1 MNRSARAAAAAGSL
15 ILAACGTAAPAHRK
29 ASTGGGGHMIL
40 FQRTFELLLGY
51 LSRVDQRFDPVMSGV
66 VMSDHVP
73 DDEACWCG
81 VPLECHDD
89 LYDAIR
95 GWHHQ
100 PDPFPPPL
108 ITGDLRRP
116 VGITGHLAGKRRECE
131 PAPR

>member
-1 MNRSARAAAAAGSL
+1 MRAPAGSRAVRPEGRRRQL
-15 ILAACGTAAPAHRK
+15 
-29 ASTGGGGHMIL
+29 
-40 FQRTFELLLGY
+40 FELLLSF
-51 LSRVDQRFDPVMSGV
+51 LSRIDQRFDPAVPGIAV
-66 VMSDHVP
+66 SDHVL

-100 PDPFPPPL
+100 PDPIPP
-108 ITGDLRRP
+108 TAGHGDPRQP
-116 VGITGHLAGKRRECE
+116 VAVTGHLAGKRRECE

>member
-1 MNRSARAAAAAGSL
+1 V
-15 ILAACGTAAPAHRK
+15 
-29 ASTGGGGHMIL
+29 IL
-40 FQRTFELLLGY
+40 FQRTFELLLSC
-51 LSRVDQRFDPVMSGV
+51 LSRIDQRFDPVPEIV
-66 VMSDHVP
+66 VSDHVL

-100 PDPFPPPL
+100 PDPIPPPL
-108 ITGDLRRP
+108 VTGDLRRP
-116 VGITGHLAGKRRECE
+116 VAVTGHLAGQRRECE

>member
-1 MNRSARAAAAAGSL
+1 MFD
-15 ILAACGTAAPAHRK
+15 T
-29 ASTGGGGHMIL
+29 
-40 FQRTFELLLGY
+40 LLRY
-51 LSRVDQRFDPVMSGV
+51 LSRVGRRFDPAMSGV

-73 DDEACWCG
+73 DDEVCWCG

-100 PDPFPPPL
+100 PDPIPPPL
-108 ITGDLRRP
+108 TAGDLRRP
-116 VGITGHLAGKRRECE
+116 VGVTGHLVGKRRECE

>member
-1 MNRSARAAAAAGSL
+1 VPG
-15 ILAACGTAAPAHRK
+15 I
-29 ASTGGGGHMIL
+29 
-40 FQRTFELLLGY
+40 
-51 LSRVDQRFDPVMSGV
+51 
-66 VMSDHVP
+66 VMSDHVL

-100 PDPFPPPL
+100 PDPIPPPL
-108 ITGDLRRP
+108 VTGDLRRP
-116 VGITGHLAGKRRECE
+116 VAATGASDPKRRECE